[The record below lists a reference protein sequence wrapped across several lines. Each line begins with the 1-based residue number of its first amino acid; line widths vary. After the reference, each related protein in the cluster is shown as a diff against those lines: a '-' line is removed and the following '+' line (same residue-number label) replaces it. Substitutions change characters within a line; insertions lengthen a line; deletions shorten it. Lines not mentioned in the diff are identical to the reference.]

1 MTLGRYS
8 AERKRLE
15 LLPEEALYMFERG
28 AIELWSEREEGGEV
42 VRVAMTVQ
50 QAWAALIG
58 HDELTV
64 ERFQV
69 SWYSRGS
76 TTATD
81 GGCDRST
88 RTSNDW
94 GILSFERDHATH
106 SRKQLPRPS
115 SSPAVPSYNSSAS
128 RSPPSVTTFSSSPV
142 RCGLF
147 SWREHQLVSSWR

>member
-8 AERKRLE
+8 PERKRLE

-28 AIELWSEREEGGEV
+28 AIELWSEREEGGEL

-69 SWYSRGS
+69 S
-76 TTATD
+76 
-81 GGCDRST
+81 
-88 RTSNDW
+88 
-94 GILSFERDHATH
+94 
-106 SRKQLPRPS
+106 P
-115 SSPAVPSYNSSAS
+115 NS
-128 RSPPSVTTFSSSPV
+128 
-142 RCGLF
+142 
-147 SWREHQLVSSWR
+147 